1 MESTIRSPRSALD
14 PPKRGSALTARAMHS
29 VAERISGCIA
39 ADFWCIDKSGDA
51 AGLGAFGA
59 MATLTSSAAAAS
71 GARIIES
78 FLSGVGLLVDAE
90 PNSPAENASW
100 RAAVRRNS
108 PAVV

>member
-1 MESTIRSPRSALD
+1 AKEGWWAAIGWRTGRGQRVLEPPLSARGRALG

-39 ADFWCIDKSGDA
+39 ADFWCIDKVGDSP
-51 AGLGAFGA
+51 GLGAFGA

-78 FLSGVGLLVDAE
+78 FLSGVGILIDAE
-90 PNSPAENASW
+90 P
-100 RAAVRRNS
+100 
-108 PAVV
+108 